1 MKKSLVLGLLLGLL
15 STLFNSY
22 SQERRSGAGGP
33 GQAAMSDFMGIVKG
47 KVVDQNTGAPVEYAN
62 IIFYK
67 MRDSTLVTGGIT
79 NEKGE
84 FTIEKVP
91 LGRYYAEVKFIGY
104 NSTHIEGFM
113 MSPRQPEVMLGE
125 IKISQASENL
135 EAVTVTGMRQMLQ
148 HNLDKKVFNVE
159 KDITSEGGTALEIM
173 QNIPS
178 IEVDM
183 EGNVSLRGSQNVTI
197 LVDGRPSTYS
207 SIDEI
212 PASIIE
218 SVEVITN
225 PSARYDP
232 DGLSGI
238 INIVLKKKRE
248 PGYHGMIMLNAG
260 TGDKYNG
267 TLNLNYR
274 EEKINIF
281 ANASLR
287 QFKMIGETVS
297 DRITTIDELSTSSI
311 FQNQDFERN
320 GRFISFRSGADY
332 FINSSNTITLSGGF
346 NTRNFKVWDL
356 TQTDILMPLEALN
369 DSYSR
374 RNLGDNG
381 GDSYNLS
388 LNYKLNGK
396 ENGQELTA
404 DIFYNSMA
412 GTFGSDMRQWWTD
425 NVNEDI
431 FEQSISDFIGETVTL
446 QTDLVQPI
454 GNGGRLETGLK
465 ALLREQDNDYIFSTL
480 SADVWVPDPLRNNR
494 FIYNEQQYSAYAI
507 YSNTFAD
514 GKFSYQGGLRV
525 EKAYTLADQ
534 RATAEDPIQRSF
546 LNWFPSAHF
555 KWDINSKNSAQIAYS
570 RRVSRPNTR
579 VLNPFIDYTDTLN
592 LSAGNPMLN
601 PEFTNSIELSYYY
614 NLPKT
619 RLSATV
625 FQRNTTDLISRFVE
639 VQDDLVAMSTYK
651 NIDKSESIG
660 LEGVVTKTIAPWWRI
675 NGSASYYSIKLYSD
689 LLDEAS
695 SQGNS
700 WSARATSTWNLGK
713 NIEVQLNGNYRS
725 PSVSV
730 GGSMRFWQ
738 SGGGQGKTAEMYWLD
753 LGVKMNVLKKKG
765 SITLRVSDLLN
776 SMNFKSETWGP
787 NFTSNIERNHQS
799 RIVFLGFSY
808 KINEYRVRRDRTASD
823 EDMGIDFE

>member
-1 MKKSLVLGLLLGLL
+1 MKRTLLISLLIAFQLI
-15 STLFNSY
+15 TMNSIG
-22 SQERRSGAGGP
+22 QERKPGAGGP
-33 GQAAMSDFMGIVKG
+33 GQAAMADFTGVVKG
-47 KVVDQNTGAPVEYAN
+47 KVVDEKTGSPVEYAN
-62 IIFYK
+62 IVFYR

-79 NEKGE
+79 NESGD

-91 LGRYYAEVKFIGY
+91 LGRYYAEIKFIGY
-104 NSTHIEGFM
+104 NSTHIESFV
-113 MSPRQPEVMLGE
+113 MSPRQPEVILGE
-125 IKISQASENL
+125 IKLNQASENL
-135 EAVTVTGMRQMLQ
+135 EAVTVTGQRQMLQ

-207 SIDEI
+207 SIEEI

-238 INIVLKKKRE
+238 INIVLKKRRE
-248 PGYHGMIMLNAG
+248 PGYHGMVMLNAG

-267 TLNLNYR
+267 TLNFNFR
-274 EEKINIF
+274 QDKVNIF
-281 ANASLR
+281 SNLSYR
-287 QFKMIGETVS
+287 QFKMTGETIS
-297 DRITTIDELSTSSI
+297 DRITSIDEFNSTSL

-320 GRFISFRSGADY
+320 GKFISFRGGIDY
-332 FINSSNTITLSGGF
+332 FINNSNTITFSGGL
-346 NTRNFKVWDL
+346 NTRNFDVFDL
-356 TQTDILMPLEALN
+356 TQTDLLMPVETLN
-369 DSYSR
+369 ESYFR
-374 RNLGDNG
+374 RNIGDNG
-381 GDSYNLS
+381 GNSYNFS
-388 LNYKLNGK
+388 LNYKLSGK
-396 ENGQELTA
+396 QQGQELTA
-404 DIFYNSMA
+404 DIFYNSMD
-412 GTFGSDMRQWWTD
+412 GTFGSDMSQWWTTD
-425 NVNEDI
+425 LNNI
-431 FEQSISDFIGETVTL
+431 LYEQSTSDFLGETFTF

-480 SADVWVPDPLRNNR
+480 TSNVWVPDPIRNNR
-494 FIYNEQQYSAYAI
+494 FIYTEQQFSAYAI
-507 YSNTFAD
+507 YSNTFGD

-525 EKAYTLADQ
+525 EKALTMADQ
-534 RATAEDPIQRSF
+534 RATASDPIERDF
-546 LNWFPSAHF
+546 LNWFPSAHI
-555 KWDINSKNSAQIAYS
+555 KWDINAKNSAQVAYS

-579 VLNPFIDYTDTLN
+579 LLNPFIDYTDTLN

-601 PEFTNSIELSYYY
+601 PEFTNSFELSYYF

-639 VQDDLVAMSTYK
+639 VQDDIVAMSTYK
-651 NIDKSESIG
+651 NIDKSESLGI
-660 LEGVVTKTIAPWWRI
+660 EGVVNQTIAPWWRV
-675 NGSASYYSIKLYSD
+675 NGSFNYYRIKLFSEY
-689 LLDEAS
+689 LDQES
-695 SQGNS
+695 SEGNS
-700 WSARATSTWNLGK
+700 WSARATSTWNIGK
-713 NIEVQLNGNYRS
+713 NLEVQLNGNYRS

-730 GGSMRFWQ
+730 GGSMRFWH
-738 SGGGQGKTAEMYWLD
+738 SGGGQGRTEEMYWLD
-753 LGVKMNVLKKKG
+753 LGLKMNVFNKKG

-776 SMNFKSETWGP
+776 SMNFRSETWGP
-787 NFTSNIERNHQS
+787 NFTSSIERYHQS

-808 KINEYRVRRDRTASD
+808 RINEYRVRRDKSNAE
-823 EDMGIDFE
+823 EDMGMDFE